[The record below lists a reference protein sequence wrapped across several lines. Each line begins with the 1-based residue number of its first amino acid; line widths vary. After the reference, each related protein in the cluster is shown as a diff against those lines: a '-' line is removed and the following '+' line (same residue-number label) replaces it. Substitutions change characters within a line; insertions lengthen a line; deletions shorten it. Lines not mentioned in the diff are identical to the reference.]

1 MPFRFSPPLAQFRPF
16 ASRACVGRNLAILEL
31 QMIVA
36 SLLRRYEFVLEN
48 PDEEVSFLISFFL
61 VVWLISLQLETREGF
76 LRKPLRC
83 HVGIKR
89 REL

>member
-1 MPFRFSPPLAQFRPF
+1 
-16 ASRACVGRNLAILEL
+16 
-31 QMIVA
+31 MIVA

-48 PDEEVSFLISFFL
+48 PDEEVGFLISVVCFL
-61 VVWLISLQLETREGF
+61 THTITLQLETREGF

-89 REL
+89 RDL